1 MQAPPNP
8 VATIENPGSRG
19 RSLRALATLA
29 PVLALAL
36 AAVPARADLL
46 RYEEGIARDPS
57 SASELYREQHW
68 IRSDGPRPVE
78 RVVLYR
84 CPDGTAF
91 GRKRIDYRDSA
102 TAPAFAFDDRRS
114 GYREGLR
121 QGAKPTLF
129 FRANAGASERS
140 ALLDGQTLVADAGF
154 DEFIR
159 QQWTPLIAG
168 KALPLAFAVP
178 SRLRSMEFSVSR
190 AGTAMIAGEK
200 AWVFRLKLGGLLG
213 LVAPSIDVSYGQ
225 LSRRLLRFEGLSN
238 LRDNAG
244 ANPLLARIDFPSQA
258 RSASETQWQAALA
271 APLSACQAGR

>member
-1 MQAPPNP
+1 MFAPLAAAAP
-8 VATIENPGSRG
+8 VENAGARG
-19 RSLRALATLA
+19 RSALARA
-29 PVLALAL
+29 ALAL
-36 AAVPARADLL
+36 AILATASPTHADVL
-46 RYEEGIARDPS
+46 RYEEGIARDPK

-68 IRSDGPRPVE
+68 IRSDGQRPVE

-84 CPDGTAF
+84 CPNGTAF

-121 QGAKPTLF
+121 QGATPTLF
-129 FRANAGASERS
+129 LRPKAGVPEQS
-140 ALLDGQTLVADAGF
+140 AALDGRTLVADAGF

-159 QQWTPLIAG
+159 RHWMPLTAG

-178 SRLRSMEFSVSR
+178 SRLRSMGFSVSR
-190 AGTAMIAGEK
+190 AGTASIGGEK

-213 LVAPSIDVSYGQ
+213 MVAPSIDVSYGQ

-238 LRDNAG
+238 LRDDAG
-244 ANPLLARIDFPSQA
+244 AKLLLARIDFPVQA
-258 RSASETQWQAALA
+258 RAASESQWQAALA